1 MKQYIGT
8 KVVLAVPMTRAEYD
22 DYRGW
27 QLPADEDG
35 TDVGYLVEYTDKP
48 NQQNHPDHAGYISWS
63 PKEVFEGAY
72 NDTSKGMTFGHAIEA
87 LKRGAKVARKGWN
100 GKGMWL
106 LYVPGNF
113 GIRPVAGTPYSN
125 AGLTQDVN
133 INPHIDMYTADGSMQ
148 PGWLASQS
156 DILAE
161 DWVIVG

>member
-87 LKRGAKVARKGWN
+87 LKRGAKVAAKV
-100 GKGMWL
+100 GMAKVCGYCMCLVTLAFVRWL
-106 LYVPGNF
+106 VH
-113 GIRPVAGTPYSN
+113 RTV
-125 AGLTQDVN
+125 TQALLK
-133 INPHIDMYTADGSMQ
+133 T
-148 PGWLASQS
+148 
-156 DILAE
+156 
-161 DWVIVG
+161 